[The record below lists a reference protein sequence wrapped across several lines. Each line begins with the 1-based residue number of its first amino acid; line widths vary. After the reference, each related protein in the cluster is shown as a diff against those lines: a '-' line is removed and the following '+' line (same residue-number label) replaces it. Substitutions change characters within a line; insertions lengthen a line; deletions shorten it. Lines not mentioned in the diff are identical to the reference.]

1 MGNTYGTSG
10 TSDQSRRVISIPFPS
25 QIAQVRASA
34 PAAGELGAAGGAAKN
49 RVTIPLDPPSGRQ
62 SDRLPA
68 LSPRMTIATDSLIL
82 SNILATIA
90 SEDIRYVG
98 IVATDILDVIYLT
111 RLIRENC
118 PDVQIVLVGNDLR
131 YTDPQFSLDFRGT
144 IIASSYPLDA
154 RAQVWS
160 YPFEGAIER
169 RLFANEYDLGRY
181 NAGLVLLN
189 AVTDPNHEGRLAID
203 TAKAEDF
210 LVYGRP
216 FVATFFD
223 SFNRRPQIWI
233 NQVGQFNVWPLKV
246 LPLSQCEMALRAKA
260 EALIPPIVSLNPQ
273 GESSSVL
280 RFEYDLPLIWK
291 LVFCI
296 ATFLV
301 FLFVGINPLHE
312 RRHGA
317 APTSAG
323 RAGSIP
329 CSSDSM
335 SPARICLARTSS

>member
-1 MGNTYGTSG
+1 
-10 TSDQSRRVISIPFPS
+10 
-25 QIAQVRASA
+25 
-34 PAAGELGAAGGAAKN
+34 
-49 RVTIPLDPPSGRQ
+49 
-62 SDRLPA
+62 
-68 LSPRMTIATDSLIL
+68 MTIATDSLIL

-131 YTDPQFSLDFRGT
+131 YTDPQFTLDFRGT

-169 RLFANEYDLGRY
+169 RLFANEYDVGRY

-203 TAKAEDF
+203 ATKAEDL

-246 LPLSQCEMALRAKA
+246 LPLSQCEMSLRAKA
-260 EALIPPIVSLNPQ
+260 EALIPPIVSLDPQ
-273 GESSSVL
+273 GDSGSVL
-280 RFEYDLPLIWK
+280 RFEYDLPADLEAG
-291 LVFCI
+291 LLRRDVPGLP
-296 ATFLV
+296 AR
-301 FLFVGINPLHE
+301 GDHPLHE
-312 RRHGA
+312 RRHGERLT
-317 APTSAG
+317 PAG

-329 CSSDSM
+329 CSSDST
-335 SPARICLARTSS
+335 SPAPICLARISS